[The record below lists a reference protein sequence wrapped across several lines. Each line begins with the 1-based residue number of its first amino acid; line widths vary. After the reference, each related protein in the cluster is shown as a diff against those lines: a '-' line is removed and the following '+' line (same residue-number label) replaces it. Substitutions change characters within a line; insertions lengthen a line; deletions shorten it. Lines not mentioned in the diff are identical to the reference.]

1 MWSRRRVYTTQCPV
15 SYITGAS
22 EAWVERFSVWKML
35 GGLRPEEMD
44 AKTVDAMCVLEGELR
59 KELKD
64 GER

>member
-1 MWSRRRVYTTQCPV
+1 VHTNRCPV

-22 EAWVERFSVWKML
+22 EAWVERFLTWKML
-35 GGLRPEEMD
+35 GGPSPAEMD

-64 GER
+64 GEG